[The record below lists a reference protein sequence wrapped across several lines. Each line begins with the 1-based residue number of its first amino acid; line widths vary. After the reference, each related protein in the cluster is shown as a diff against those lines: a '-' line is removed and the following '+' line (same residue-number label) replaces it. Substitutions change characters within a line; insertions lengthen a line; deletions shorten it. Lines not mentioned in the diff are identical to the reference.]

1 MAAMASQ
8 NDAGSSSSSGEL
20 TNGGT
25 TARPEAEVR
34 RLHSCGDL
42 LSTGGGSSSSSGEL
56 RGGRNARPADARSR
70 SYGDILTVGRGDGGG
85 RRRRGR
91 RGDDYAYQ
99 KRWET
104 TGYVSF
110 EDLIGTSSYWDEPGE
125 PLVRLGRPRNRRIRS
140 PGPLGTRRGSAM
152 HGLVKKYVN
161 PFIGFLAGIFCCTVS
176 S

>member
-1 MAAMASQ
+1 MAPHNS
-8 NDAGSSSSSGEL
+8 AGSSSSSEEL
-20 TNGGT
+20 TNGVT
-25 TARPEAEVR
+25 TARRAELR

-42 LSTGGGSSSSSGEL
+42 LSTGGGSSSSSGDL
-56 RGGRNARPADARSR
+56 RGGCNARPADTRSR
-70 SYGDILTVGRGDGGG
+70 SYGDILTAEGGGGG
-85 RRRRGR
+85 RRRRR
-91 RGDDYAYQ
+91 REDDDAYQ
-99 KRWET
+99 KRWGT

-110 EDLIGTSSYWDEPGE
+110 EDLIGTSSHWDELGE